1 MENDKVKLRALEP
14 EDANL
19 IFHWENDPE
28 VWHHGTNH
36 VPYSL
41 QQIREYIKS
50 VKDVFSDKQVRFMI
64 DLKSG
69 PCIGMVD
76 LFDFEPIHQRAALG
90 VLIDKEYR
98 QKGYAREALQLLIDY
113 ASNQLGL
120 HQVHCSIRSGN
131 KESIRLFENV
141 GFEKV
146 ATLPQWL
153 RNGKAWENELIYSR
167 RLE

>member
-1 MENDKVKLRALEP
+1 
-14 EDANL
+14 
-19 IFHWENDPE
+19 
-28 VWHHGTNH
+28 
-36 VPYSL
+36 
-41 QQIREYIKS
+41 
-50 VKDVFSDKQVRFMI
+50 MI